1 MTKRLSMD
9 CSAID
14 ELAASYALGAV
25 DPSEDRD
32 ISAHLASC
40 DQPHEEARS
49 LISVAAVLTSS
60 LERVAPSPGLRDR
73 LMTTIA
79 ETPQEHRP
87 AVAPIRQ
94 PVGSLDA
101 PRRPAWWR
109 VNPLPSALAAV
120 GLAAAIGLGAWGITL
135 NGQLAERDAALRAV
149 ASADAIYAASGT
161 AGSGWVIESGEA
173 AMFMAED
180 LADLPPDRLYEFWL
194 IDADGNAVAAGTLS
208 DTDGVALVTLE
219 RALEDA
225 TTFAVTVETERVD
238 QSVNEPVM
246 VAAIGA

>member
-1 MTKRLSMD
+1 MRESSPLD
-9 CSAID
+9 CSAVD

-25 DPSEDRD
+25 DGSEDRD

-49 LISVAAVLTSS
+49 LISVAAVLTNA
-60 LERVAPSPGLRDR
+60 LERVAPSPELRDR
-73 LMTTIA
+73 LMTTVA
-79 ETPQEHRP
+79 QTPQEHRP
-87 AVAPIRQ
+87 SIATAPK
-94 PVGSLDA
+94 PAGSREGSRT
-101 PRRPAWWR
+101 PWWR
-109 VNPLPSALAAV
+109 LNPLPSALAAV
-120 GLAAAIGLGAWGITL
+120 ALAAAIGLGAWGITL
-135 NGQLAERDAALRAV
+135 NSQLAERDAALRAV

-161 AGSGWVIESGEA
+161 AGSGWVIESGEG

-180 LADLPPDRLYEFWL
+180 LADLPPERLYEFWL

-208 DTDGVALVTLE
+208 DTDGVVLVTLE
-219 RALEDA
+219 RDLEDA

>member
-1 MTKRLSMD
+1 MTEQPRPD
-9 CSAID
+9 CSAVD
-14 ELAASYALGAV
+14 ELAAAYALGAV
-25 DPSEDRD
+25 DPGEDRD

-40 DQPHEEARS
+40 DQPHEDARA

-60 LERVAPSPGLRDR
+60 LERVAPSPGLRER

-87 AVAPIRQ
+87 AVEYVRE
-94 PVGSLDA
+94 PVETLEAS
-101 PRRPAWWR
+101 RRPAWWR
-109 VNPLPSALAAV
+109 LSPLPSALAAV
-120 GLAAAIGLGAWGITL
+120 GLAAAVGLGAWGITL
-135 NGQLAERDAALRAV
+135 NSQLAERDAALRAV

-194 IDADGNAVAAGTLS
+194 IDADGNAVAAGTLTE
-208 DTDGVALVTLE
+208 TDGVALVTLE
-219 RALEDA
+219 RDLEDA
-225 TTFAVTVETERVD
+225 TTFAMTVETERVD